1 MAKVLSPDKELLAIE
16 HERAQLRAASEALEK
31 RERLAREKLLRQS
44 NEALIAAFAKGKFG
58 AVSKAQAAELARL
71 VSTSGIDVCLER
83 LRT

>member
-1 MAKVLSPDKELLAIE
+1 MAKLLSPDKELQAIE
-16 HERAQLRAASEALEK
+16 QERAQLRAASEALEK

-58 AVSKAQAAELARL
+58 TVSKAQAAQLARF